1 MTEALRGHLAML
13 TFSALIAGSFAL
25 GSLASPH
32 IASTAMNAVRFA
44 LAAVIL
50 GVAAQARV
58 GLTMAQFRAPWRFV
72 VLGGLMGFYFVTM
85 FEGLKTAPPV
95 SLSAVFTLMPVV
107 AGGFGYILLRQVMTR
122 RMALALGFG
131 ALGALWVIFRA
142 DLGAFLAFE
151 VGPGVAIYFVGCVA
165 HALYTPL
172 VPRLNRGESPIA
184 FSFGALVAAT
194 GMIVVA
200 GWNDIRATDW
210 ASLPA
215 IVWITIAY
223 TAAMATALTFVLLQY
238 ASLRLPSAKVMA
250 YTYLTPVWVIGWLL
264 LLGQGLAPV
273 KLLPGVGLIVLA
285 LVLLLKDEHTSDEA
299 RAP

>member
-44 LAAVIL
+44 LAALIL

-58 GLTMAQFRAPWRFV
+58 GLSAAQFRAPWRFV

-107 AGGFGYILLRQVMTR
+107 AGGFGYLLMRQVMTR
-122 RMALALGFG
+122 RMALALSIG

-151 VGPGVAIYFVGCVA
+151 VGPGVAIYFAGCVA

-172 VPRLNRGESPIA
+172 VPRLNRGESPIV

-194 GMIVVA
+194 AMIVAA
-200 GWNDIRATDW
+200 GWGDIRATDW
-210 ASLPA
+210 ANLPA

-250 YTYLTPVWVIGWLL
+250 YTYLTPVWVIGWLVA
-264 LLGQGLAPV
+264 LGQGLAPV
-273 KLLPGVGLIVLA
+273 KLLPGVGLIGVA
-285 LVLLLKDEHTSDEA
+285 LVLLLKDEHPA
-299 RAP
+299 

>member
-1 MTEALRGHLAML
+1 MSAAARGHFAML
-13 TFSALIAGSFAL
+13 CFSALIAGSFAL
-25 GSLASPH
+25 GSLASPF

-50 GVAAQARV
+50 GVVAQARV
-58 GLTMAQFRAPWRFV
+58 GLRGAQFRAPWRFV

-107 AGGFGYILLRQVMTR
+107 AGFFGYLLMRQVMTR
-122 RMALALGFG
+122 RMALALSFG

-142 DLGAFLAFE
+142 DLNAFLAFE
-151 VGPGVAIYFVGCVA
+151 VGRGVAIYFVGCVA
-165 HALYTPL
+165 HALYAPL

-194 GMIVVA
+194 VMIVVA
-200 GWNDIRATDW
+200 GWGEIRATDW
-210 ASLPA
+210 AALPP
-215 IVWITIAY
+215 IVWITIVY

-238 ASLRLPSAKVMA
+238 ASLRMPS
-250 YTYLTPVWVIGWLL
+250 
-264 LLGQGLAPV
+264 
-273 KLLPGVGLIVLA
+273 
-285 LVLLLKDEHTSDEA
+285 
-299 RAP
+299 